1 MKKTLVAIAISVI
14 ALFAAQNA
22 NGQVR
27 TLTSDM
33 FFSKIWDNDN
43 ETFINK
49 NGIVIDFY
57 ATWCKPCHI
66 MKPIFDNVANEYYN
80 YHFYRVDIDEEES
93 LSGMFGIDAIP
104 TIIYIP
110 HFNVNRTY
118 YQSTGVIERKEL
130 IRNIKKYLKL

>member
-1 MKKTLVAIAISVI
+1 MKKTLTVAVLLT
-14 ALFAAQNA
+14 ALFAAQDA

-33 FFSKIWDNDN
+33 FFAKIWDKSN

-57 ATWCKPCHI
+57 ATWCGPCRI
-66 MKPIFDNVANEYYN
+66 MKPIFDNVADEYYN
-80 YHFYRVDIDEEES
+80 YHFYRVDIDKEEE
-93 LSGMFGIDAIP
+93 LSEMFGIEAIP
-104 TIIYIP
+104 SIIYIP
-110 HFNVNRTY
+110 PQSVNRTY
-118 YQSTGVIERKEL
+118 FQSTGVIERKEL